1 MTESTEENNEITL
14 DKAQEMYYNA
24 HQEGNTELIAE
35 AQALLDKHFDSLSG
49 NEKATPVPE
58 VTPAAE
64 QPTEIVSEPTSSG
77 VAQEGEPAKEGGTSN
92 EDFLKGLPDNIRG
105 NVEQLIA
112 QNKYL
117 DHYYRSNEGRVAAL
131 QRKADE
137 ATKRARELEE
147 AKAQVVP
154 APDANTITNK
164 ELEALERTDPEMAQV
179 IKAERA
185 AIIAQNTK
193 LSEEM
198 NQIKTHL
205 SEMRERQVQWEQ
217 ERVVETARQE
227 LDRIV
232 PGATQ
237 IIDSPFWAEFKNTL
251 SPAWKDVLD
260 TSNNPQDYANMMPLY
275 SQWAEMYNRAHGFS
289 QPTSA
294 NAVSTPAQAAVDP
307 RAAQAQANRQQ
318 NLATGNAVSGKPA
331 TPQTRKPTI
340 EELFKN
346 PELLAQ
352 EQDRILKEE
361 MKRLGINPIY

>member
-1 MTESTEENNEITL
+1 MTESTEQNNEITL

-24 HQEGNTELIAE
+24 HVEGDQAKIDE
-35 AQALLDKHFDSLSG
+35 ADALLRKYL
-49 NEKATPVPE
+49 EPAATPVPE
-58 VTPAAE
+58 ETPAVE
-64 QPTEIVSEPTSSG
+64 QPTETVSEPTSP
-77 VAQEGEPAKEGGTSN
+77 VVTQEGEPAKEGGTST

-112 QNKYL
+112 QNQYL
-117 DHYYRSNEGRVAAL
+117 EQYRRSNEGRVAAL

-137 ATKRARELEE
+137 AAKKAKELEE
-147 AKAQVVP
+147 AKAQATP

-185 AIIAQNTK
+185 AILAQNTK
-193 LSEEM
+193 LSEEL
-198 NQIKTHL
+198 NQIKNHL
-205 SEMRERQVQWEQ
+205 QEMRERQVQWEQ

-227 LDRIV
+227 LDRLV

-251 SPAWKDVLD
+251 SPTWKEMLD
-260 TSNNPQDYANMMPLY
+260 NSNDPQDYANMMPLY
-275 SQWAEMYNRAHGFS
+275 AQWAEMYNRAHGFS
-289 QPTSA
+289 QPTPA

-307 RAAQAQANRQQ
+307 RAVQAQANRQQ
-318 NLATGNAVSGKPA
+318 NLATGNAVVGKPA
-331 TPQTRKPTI
+331 TPPTRKPTI

-361 MKRLGINPIY
+361 MKRLGINSIY